1 MNNEYEVELQD
12 ELFVVEN
19 CVKAYL
25 DTEHEHFV
33 VDNCVKAYL
42 A

>member
-1 MNNEYEVELQD
+1 MNNEYEVDSQD

-25 DTEHEHFV
+25 NAEDEHFV

>member
-1 MNNEYEVELQD
+1 MNNEYELETQD

-25 DTEHEHFV
+25 PTEDEHFV
-33 VDNCVKAYL
+33 VENCVKAYL